1 MKIVFITP
9 GMTFGG
15 AERVI
20 SILANIWC
28 DFGHEVSIFITA
40 TDRPPVYKLNKKINV
55 EYYDDYKEKGVSH
68 FKLISS
74 IRSFVDK
81 EKPDCVL
88 SFMNDVCAYTIIALM
103 GKRIPII
110 YSERNDP
117 NKTNQG
123 KKDKVFR
130 KIVEFGA
137 THIVFQTEGA
147 KQCYSKK
154 VQRKSSII
162 LNPVEL
168 NRIPDRKI
176 ENINYSE
183 IVTVARL
190 ELQKNQELLI
200 NAFKLVSKKHQD
212 VVLKIFGEGSLKN
225 KLQNTIDELGLT
237 GKVLLMG
244 AKQDVLEW
252 IKESFCFV
260 LTSDFEGLPNSLI
273 EAMCMGIPCISTD
286 CSPGGARQLLGND
299 RGIIVP
305 CGNKERLAEAINM
318 YLENKD
324 IAMQYGEEAYKLR
337 DEIESHTVAKEWV
350 KLMDKV
356 KRAKTTI
363 I

>member
-1 MKIVFITP
+1 MKLVFITP

-20 SILANIWC
+20 SILSNIWC
-28 DFGHEVSIFITA
+28 DMGHEVSIFITA
-40 TDRPPVYKLNKKINV
+40 TNRPSVYKLNNKINV
-55 EYYDDYKEKGVSH
+55 EHYSDYNENGVSH

-81 EKPDCVL
+81 EKPDCVF
-88 SFMNDVCAYTIIALM
+88 SFMNDVCAYTIFALM
-103 GKRIPII
+103 GRNIPII

-117 NKTNQG
+117 NKTNQS
-123 KKDKVFR
+123 KINKLFR
-130 KIVEFGA
+130 RIVEFGA

-168 NRIPDRKI
+168 SRIPERKK
-176 ENINYSE
+176 EDINYSE

-190 ELQKNQELLI
+190 EPQKNQELLI
-200 NAFKLVSKKHQD
+200 DAFNLVCKKHQD
-212 VVLKIFGEGSLKN
+212 IVLKIYGEGSLKN
-225 KLQNTIDELGLT
+225 KLQNKIHELGLND
-237 GKVLLMG
+237 KVLLMG

-252 IKESFCFV
+252 IKESYCFV

-286 CSPGGARQLLGND
+286 CSPGGARQLLGDD
-299 RGIIVP
+299 RGLIVP
-305 CGNKERLAEAINM
+305 CRDKERLAEAINM
-318 YLENKD
+318 YLEQRH

-337 DEIESHTVAKEWV
+337 DEVESHTVAKQWISLIE
-350 KLMDKV
+350 KI
-356 KRAKTTI
+356 KRGEN
-363 I
+363 

>member
-1 MKIVFITP
+1 MIMKLVFITP

-28 DFGHEVSIFITA
+28 DMGHEVSIFITA
-40 TDRPPVYKLNKKINV
+40 SNKPSVYKLNEKINV
-55 EYYDDYKEKGVSH
+55 EYYQAYRENGVSH
-68 FKLISS
+68 FKLLSS
-74 IRSFVDK
+74 IREFVNK

-103 GKRIPII
+103 GTGIPVI

-117 NKTNQG
+117 NKTNQRRV
-123 KKDKVFR
+123 DKIFR
-130 KIVEFGA
+130 KIVEFGSS
-137 THIVFQTEGA
+137 HIVFQTEGA

-168 NRIPDRKI
+168 NRIPNRKK
-176 ENINYSE
+176 EDINYSE

-190 ELQKNQELLI
+190 EPQKNQKLLI
-200 NAFKLVSKKHQD
+200 DTFNLVSKKHKD
-212 VVLKIFGEGSLKN
+212 VVLKIYGEGSLKN
-225 KLQNTIDELGLT
+225 KLQNQIDELGLKD
-237 GKVLLMG
+237 KVLLMG

-252 IKESFCFV
+252 IKEAYCFV

-286 CSPGGARQLLGND
+286 CSPGGARQLLGDD
-299 RGIIVP
+299 RGLIVP
-305 CGNKERLAEAINM
+305 CRDKERLAEAINM
-318 YLENKD
+318 YLEKRH

-337 DEIESHTVAKEWV
+337 DEVESYTVAKEWI
-350 KLMDKV
+350 KLIEKI
-356 KRAKTTI
+356 KRGED
-363 I
+363 

>member
-1 MKIVFITP
+1 MKLVFITP

-28 DFGHEVSIFITA
+28 DMGHEVSIFITA
-40 TDRPPVYKLNKKINV
+40 TDRPPVYKLNDKINV
-55 EYYDDYKEKGVSH
+55 EHYSNFNENGVSH

-74 IRSFVDK
+74 IRSFVNK
-81 EKPDCVL
+81 EKPDCVI
-88 SFMNDVCAYTIIALM
+88 SFINDVCAYTIIALM
-103 GKRIPII
+103 GKNIPII

-117 NKTNQG
+117 NKTNQR
-123 KKDKVFR
+123 KVDKIFR

-137 THIVFQTEGA
+137 TYIVFQTEGA

-168 NRIPDRKI
+168 NRIPNRKKEDI
-176 ENINYSE
+176 DYSE
-183 IVTVARL
+183 IVKVARL
-190 ELQKNQELLI
+190 EPQKNQELLI
-200 NAFKLVSKKHQD
+200 DAFNLVSKKHQD
-212 VVLKIFGEGSLKN
+212 AVLKIYGEGSLKN
-225 KLQNTIDELGLT
+225 KLQNIIDELGLKD
-237 GKVLLMG
+237 KVLLMG

-252 IKESFCFV
+252 IKGSYCFV

-286 CSPGGARQLLGND
+286 
-299 RGIIVP
+299 RGLIVP
-305 CGNKERLAEAINM
+305 CGDKERLAEAINM
-318 YLENKD
+318 YLEQRH

-337 DEIESHTVAKEWV
+337 DEIESHTVAKEWINLIE
-350 KLMDKV
+350 KL
-356 KRAKTTI
+356 
-363 I
+363 

>member
-1 MKIVFITP
+1 MKLVFITP

-20 SILANIWC
+20 SILANLWC
-28 DFGHEVSIFITA
+28 DMGHDVSIFITSSNKSS
-40 TDRPPVYKLNKKINV
+40 VYKLNEKVNV
-55 EYYDDYKEKGVSH
+55 EYYDHYIENGVSH

-74 IRSFVDK
+74 IRKFVDK

-88 SFMNDVCAYTIIALM
+88 SFMNDVCAYTIISLM
-103 GKRIPII
+103 GKNLPII

-117 NKTNQG
+117 SKTNQR
-123 KKDKVFR
+123 KIDKIFR

-168 NRIPDRKI
+168 NRIPNRKK
-176 ENINYSE
+176 EDINYSE

-190 ELQKNQELLI
+190 EPQKNQELLI
-200 NAFKLVSKKHQD
+200 DAFNLVSKKHQD
-212 VVLKIFGEGSLKN
+212 VVLKIYGEGSLKN
-225 KLQNTIDELGLT
+225 KLQRKIDELGL
-237 GKVLLMG
+237 KDRVFLMG

-252 IKESFCFV
+252 IKESYCFV

-273 EAMCMGIPCISTD
+273 EAMSMGIPCISTD

-299 RGIIVP
+299 RGLIVP
-305 CGNKERLAEAINM
+305 CGDKERLAEAINM
-318 YLENKD
+318 YLEQRD
-324 IAMQYGEEAYKLR
+324 IAIKFGEEAYKIR
-337 DEIESHTVAKEWV
+337 DEIESHTVAKEWINLV
-350 KLMDKV
+350 EKL
-356 KRAKTTI
+356 
-363 I
+363 

>member
-1 MKIVFITP
+1 MKLVFITP

-20 SILANIWC
+20 SILANLWC
-28 DFGHEVSIFITA
+28 DMGHDVSIFITSSNKSS
-40 TDRPPVYKLNKKINV
+40 VYKLNEKVNV
-55 EYYDDYKEKGVSH
+55 EYYDHYIENGVSH

-74 IRSFVDK
+74 IRKFVDK

-88 SFMNDVCAYTIIALM
+88 SFMNDVCAYTIISLM
-103 GKRIPII
+103 GKNLPII

-117 NKTNQG
+117 SKTNQR
-123 KKDKVFR
+123 KIDKIFR

-168 NRIPDRKI
+168 NRIPNRKK
-176 ENINYSE
+176 EDINYSE

-190 ELQKNQELLI
+190 EPQKNQELLI
-200 NAFKLVSKKHQD
+200 DAFNLVSKKHQD
-212 VVLKIFGEGSLKN
+212 VVLKIYGEGSLKN
-225 KLQNTIDELGLT
+225 KLQRKIDELGL
-237 GKVLLMG
+237 KDRVFLMG

-252 IKESFCFV
+252 IKESYCFV

-273 EAMCMGIPCISTD
+273 EAMSMGIPCISTD

-299 RGIIVP
+299 RGLIIP
-305 CGNKERLAEAINM
+305 CGDKERLAEAINM

-324 IAMQYGEEAYKLR
+324 IAMKYGEVAYKLR
-337 DEIESHTVAKEWV
+337 DEIESHTVAKEWIN
-350 KLMDKV
+350 LIEKV
-356 KRAKTTI
+356 
-363 I
+363 

>member
-1 MKIVFITP
+1 MKLVFITP

-20 SILANIWC
+20 SILANLWC
-28 DFGHEVSIFITA
+28 DMGHDVSMFITSSNK
-40 TDRPPVYKLNKKINV
+40 PSVYKLNEKINV
-55 EYYDDYKEKGVSH
+55 EYYDGYKENNVSH

-74 IRSFVDK
+74 IRKFVNK

-88 SFMNDVCAYTIIALM
+88 SFINDVCAYTIIALM
-103 GKRIPII
+103 GKNIPII

-117 NKTNQG
+117 NKTNQR
-123 KKDKVFR
+123 KVDKIFR

-137 THIVFQTEGA
+137 SHIVFQTEGA

-168 NRIPDRKI
+168 NKIPVRNM
-176 ENINYSE
+176 ENINSSE
-183 IVTVARL
+183 IVTVGRL

-200 NAFKLVSKKHQD
+200 DSFNLVSKKHQD
-212 VVLKIFGEGSLKN
+212 VVLKIYGEGSLKN
-225 KLQNTIDELGLT
+225 KLQNKIDELGLKD
-237 GKVLLMG
+237 KVLLMG

-252 IKESFCFV
+252 IKESYCFV

-286 CSPGGARQLLGND
+286 CSPGGARQLFGD
-299 RGIIVP
+299 ERGLIVP
-305 CGNKERLAEAINM
+305 CGDKEQLAEAINL
-318 YLENKD
+318 YLEQKD
-324 IAMQYGEEAYKLR
+324 TAMQYGEAAYKLR
-337 DEIESHTVAKEWV
+337 EEIESHTVAKEWIN
-350 KLMDKV
+350 LIEKV
-356 KRAKTTI
+356 
-363 I
+363 